1 MKFLII
7 TTIISTV
14 FLPFFLSNFVSS
26 QPPIKCPKVS
36 APAYGSLL
44 KCDSTNVGDTCY
56 LKCPQGWDVI
66 GDCFKVCKRDGSWSG
81 SEVMCLNRAKSCPP
95 LTPPSGG
102 QLSLPCLNVVGGYC
116 AYTCGKTPPGGQSA
130 SQILPAAPPIVQKVL
145 CTELGS
151 WNSTPTCD
159 TITSPC
165 GPLIPP
171 VSSYFLSP
179 CTGSYNEVCRIQC
192 NQGYYLIGDP
202 TLTCLQT
209 GKWSR
214 YKGEPA
220 FPRCLPLL
228 PGATPPPNPGQPSQ
242 SIVTSCPPVNPPFNG
257 YAEGS
262 CSNAKPGESCKFGCS
277 PGFVLSGNLR
287 MLEKFHTLLSAAIC
301 FYKNFTL
308 ILPYRYWS
316 IQVWTRFE
324 VGQGT
329 RISFLCL

>member
-7 TTIISTV
+7 ILFPGIFV
-14 FLPFFLSNFVSS
+14 PNFVSS
-26 QPPIKCPKVS
+26 QIRCPRIS

-56 LKCPQGWDVI
+56 LRCPQGWDVI

-102 QLSLPCLNVVGGYC
+102 QLSLPCLSVAGGYC
-116 AYTCGKTPPGGQSA
+116 AYTCGTTPSSGQQSSPNPATPPSGQ
-130 SQILPAAPPIVQKVL
+130 QVNQNVQKVL
-145 CTELGS
+145 CTELGT
-151 WNSTPTCD
+151 WNSTPTCN

-179 CTGSYNEVCRIQC
+179 CAGSYNEVCRIQC

-228 PGATPPPNPGQPSQ
+228 PGATPPPNPVQSSQP
-242 SIVTSCPPVNPPFNG
+242 IVTSCPPVNPPFNG

-262 CSNAKPGESCKFGCS
+262 CSNSKPGESCKFGCS

-287 MLEKFHTLLSAAIC
+287 MIEHFPTFLSAAIC
-301 FYKNFTL
+301 FY
-308 ILPYRYWS
+308 
-316 IQVWTRFE
+316 
-324 VGQGT
+324 
-329 RISFLCL
+329 

>member
-7 TTIISTV
+7 STV
-14 FLPFFLSNFVSS
+14 LLTFFLPNFVSS

-44 KCDSTNVGDTCY
+44 NCDSTNVGDTCY

-102 QLSLPCLNVVGGYC
+102 QLSLPCLSVVGGYC
-116 AYTCGKTPPGGQSA
+116 AYTCGATPPGGQSA
-130 SQILPAAPPIVQKVL
+130 SQILPGTPPGVKKVL

-151 WNSTPTCD
+151 WNSTPTCE

-192 NQGYYLIGDP
+192 IQGYYLIGDP
-202 TLTCLQT
+202 TLSCLQT

-214 YKGEPA
+214 YKGEAA

-228 PGATPPPNPGQPSQ
+228 PGSIPPMNPNQ
-242 SIVTSCPPVNPPFNG
+242 SILNSCPSVNPPFNG

-262 CSNAKPGESCKFGCS
+262 CYNSKPGESCKFGCS
-277 PGFVLSGNLR
+277 SGFVLSGNLR
-287 MLEKFHTLLSAAIC
+287 MLENFTLLFVLPSASTKIFYDTAIC
-301 FYKNFTL
+301 FYK
-308 ILPYRYWS
+308 
-316 IQVWTRFE
+316 
-324 VGQGT
+324 
-329 RISFLCL
+329 ISL